1 MATTRKRS
9 NPTGFESQGEE
20 TPVNEFLEEALKE
33 DLEEVEKQE
42 QMPAVL
48 HIAEPDPEPDP
59 EPEIELPPKPAP
71 VAIKPT
77 PSLSPP
83 PKRHPRNIPKFSS
96 HK

>member
-9 NPTGFESQGEE
+9 NPAGFASQEEE
-20 TPVNEFLEEALKE
+20 TLVNEFLEEAF
-33 DLEEVEKQE
+33 EEVEKQE
-42 QMPAVL
+42 QMPVVL
-48 HIAEPDPEPDP
+48 HIAEPEP
-59 EPEIELPPKPAP
+59 EPEIEPPSKPAP
-71 VAIKPT
+71 VAVKPA